1 MLDELLEEIQELKE
15 YKTKY
20 EYAEKDKKE
29 MSDLLYKYMMSEYRE
44 KMYRDRAEKYRKEWC
59 IHCKYHCDDDNCG
72 IDLPVNILEPIRSD
86 KNWIPG
92 YVGCRYFKW
101 S

>member
-1 MLDELLEEIQELKE
+1 MLDELLEEIQKLRE

-20 EYAEKDKKE
+20 EYAEKAKKE
-29 MSDLLYKYMMSEYRE
+29 MSDLLYKYMMAEYRE
-44 KMYRDRAEKYRKEWC
+44 KPYRERTEECEKEWC
-59 IHCKYHCDDDNCG
+59 NHCKHHGDCG
-72 IDLPVNILEPIRSD
+72 VDLPENILEPIRSD

-92 YVGCRYFKW
+92 RVGCRYFEW